1 MSARE
6 DRIGKNE
13 LLLREVN
20 ERIEEIGA
28 PTDDQPWI
36 GFICECGDVG
46 CVEQVQL
53 ERKEYEAVRANAQ
66 HFLTVVGHET
76 PALERVIMRRER
88 YQVVEK
94 DKGEPAELAVQTDPR

>member
-1 MSARE
+1 MNARE
-6 DRIGKNE
+6 ERIGKNE
-13 LLLREVN
+13 ILLREAN
-20 ERIEEIGA
+20 ERIEEISA
-28 PTDDQPWI
+28 PTNDQQWI
-36 GFICECGDVG
+36 GFVCECGDVG
-46 CVEQVQL
+46 CVEQVEL

-76 PALERVIMRRER
+76 PALEVVIVRHER

>member
-1 MSARE
+1 MNARE

-13 LLLREVN
+13 ILLREVN
-20 ERIEEIGA
+20 DRIEEIGA
-28 PTDDQPWI
+28 PANDQQWI
-36 GFICECGDVG
+36 GFVCECGNVG
-46 CVEQVQL
+46 CTDQVHL
-53 ERKEYEAVRANAQ
+53 DRDEYEAVRANAQ

-76 PALERVIMRRER
+76 PALEKVVVRHER